1 MTLQVQVVS
10 PERILWTGEAEMVT
24 ARTVEGGDISFL
36 TGHSPFVGALEV
48 CKVTVRP
55 DQGDDLYFAVHGG
68 FVEIFEDRVSLLS
81 DVAESTSQ
89 IDVERATE
97 SAPRPR
103 RWPTTP
109 ATPRRSWPCAGPRSA
124 WRSLASYPSRRLS
137 ACPAPVRRR
146 SRRGE
151 LDQSAR
157 TAGQSTLT
165 ELVTSVP
172 IRTSHSPH

>member
-24 ARTVEGGDISFL
+24 ARTAEGGDISFL

-97 SAPRPR
+97 SRAAAKKALADNPGDAEAVVALR
-103 RWPTTP
+103 R
-109 ATPRRSWPCAGPRSA
+109 AEVRLEIAG
-124 WRSLASYPSRRLS
+124 
-137 ACPAPVRRR
+137 V
-146 SRRGE
+146 
-151 LDQSAR
+151 
-157 TAGQSTLT
+157 
-165 ELVTSVP
+165 VP
-172 IRTSHSPH
+172 E

>member
-1 MTLQVQVVS
+1 MTLQVQVVW

-97 SAPRPR
+97 SRAAAKKALADNPGDAEAVVALR
-103 RWPTTP
+103 R
-109 ATPRRSWPCAGPRSA
+109 AEVRLEIAG
-124 WRSLASYPSRRLS
+124 
-137 ACPAPVRRR
+137 V
-146 SRRGE
+146 
-151 LDQSAR
+151 
-157 TAGQSTLT
+157 
-165 ELVTSVP
+165 VP
-172 IRTSHSPH
+172 E